1 MDAMVTLSLNLQA
14 AFSLRAEPVDGEGA
28 AATVNEDVDDV
39 DGVDTGNADN
49 TNDTSEPRDE

>member
-14 AFSLRAEPVDGEGA
+14 AFSLRAEPVDGEAA
-28 AATVNEDVDDV
+28 AATANEDV
-39 DGVDTGNADN
+39 DGVDTGNADD